1 MSTQS
6 KSGENPFERAQNN
19 RAVLAEFAVFKNRY
33 LAGLRTIKE
42 SPARAAWARN
52 VDMSIR
58 RLPEN
63 LVNRIAAG
71 EVVERP
77 ASALKE
83 LVENAVD
90 SGARNIAVRLSAGGI
105 DLIEVSDNGCG
116 MSPADMALALERHA
130 TSKLPDEDIEL
141 VATLGF
147 RGEALPSI
155 ASVSTLTLESRV
167 GNVEGWRRV
176 VNHGVLTG
184 EGPAALP
191 SGTRVRVENLFGKVP
206 ARRKFLRS
214 PRAEYAAAL
223 DTIKRLAMA
232 RPDIG
237 FTVEH
242 DGRRVLSVQPDM
254 ERPERVAAL
263 TSAELIDNS
272 VGLDFQREGV
282 RLGGIAS
289 LPTYNRGVA
298 DHQFLFVNGR
308 PVKDKLLI
316 GAVRGAYAEM
326 LARDRHAVV
335 ALFLD
340 LPLTEVDVN
349 VHPAKTEVRI
359 REPALI
365 RGMIVS
371 GLRHAL
377 DQSGFRAVQ
386 RPAADALAAWQQEPV
401 RTVQG
406 DIFASPRP
414 AYQNNYAPAFP
425 SLAEKRSSFADLAQI
440 EGEDLAPLMGRAAA
454 ATEAVPESR
463 QHPLGVARG
472 QVANTYIV
480 AEAEDGLVIVDQ
492 HAAHERLVLE
502 RMRKAMAQT
511 GGAVPSQT
519 LLLPQVVELDEPACD
534 RLEARLEELSA
545 FGLELERF
553 GPGAML
559 VRATPAMLGGGDA
572 KALVEDLADDLAAYD
587 QALSLKE
594 RIDHVAAT
602 MACHGSVRAGR
613 VLSVPEMN
621 ALLREMEVTP
631 HSGQCNHGRPTWV
644 KLALGDV
651 EKLFGRK

>member
-1 MSTQS
+1 
-6 KSGENPFERAQNN
+6 
-19 RAVLAEFAVFKNRY
+19 
-33 LAGLRTIKE
+33 
-42 SPARAAWARN
+42 
-52 VDMSIR
+52 MSIR

-83 LVENAVD
+83 LVENAID
-90 SGARNIAVRLSAGGI
+90 SGARNISVRLVSGGI
-105 DLIEVSDNGCG
+105 DLIEVTDDGCG
-116 MSPADMALALERHA
+116 MSPDDMVLALERHA
-130 TSKLPDEDIEL
+130 TSKLPDDDIEM

-155 ASVSTLTLESRV
+155 ASVSKMTLESRPSTSSA
-167 GNVEGWRRV
+167 GSAEGWKRIV
-176 VNHGVLTG
+176 DHGLLAG
-184 EGPAALP
+184 EGPASVP
-191 SGTRVRVENLFGKVP
+191 PGTRVRVENLFGNVP

-214 PRAEYAAAL
+214 ARAEYAAAL
-223 DTIKRLAMA
+223 DTMKRLAMA
-232 RPDIG
+232 RPDVG

-254 ERPERVAAL
+254 QRPERVAAL

-272 VGLDFQREGV
+272 VGLDFEREGV

-308 PVKDKLLI
+308 PVKDRLLI

-335 ALFLD
+335 ALFVD
-340 LPLTEVDVN
+340 LPPTEVDVN
-349 VHPAKTEVRI
+349 VHPAKTEVRF

-386 RPAADALAAWQQEPV
+386 RPSADALAAWQQEPV
-401 RTVQG
+401 RTAQNA
-406 DIFASPRP
+406 FFSSPSPLPFRGGVGGGAVRSY
-414 AYQNNYAPAFP
+414 AYSQPHPNP
-425 SLAEKRSSFADLAQI
+425 SP
-440 EGEDLAPLMGRAAA
+440 EGEGLIAPLMGRATEAV
-454 ATEAVPESR
+454 EAVPESR
-463 QHPLGVARG
+463 SHPLGVARG

-502 RMRKAMAQT
+502 RMRGAMEAT
-511 GGAVPSQT
+511 GGAVPSQA
-519 LLLPQVVELDEPACD
+519 LLLPQAAELA
-534 RLEARLEELSA
+534 A

-553 GPGAML
+553 GPAAML
-559 VRATPAMLGGGDA
+559 VRATPAMLGGGDP
-572 KALVEDLADDLAAYD
+572 KGLIEDLADDLAAYD
-587 QALSLKE
+587 EALSLKE
-594 RIDHVAAT
+594 RIDHVAST

-644 KLALGDV
+644 KLANADI